1 MKYSR
6 LLLSLTLPA
15 ALHLGSGC
23 LKRDRIP
30 SQTDVAIK
38 TEVPKPKETLK
49 SSARLYL
56 LPLGDFPS
64 DVVADLAA
72 HYREKYNLEI
82 ETLPSVPLSE
92 TAVNRKRK
100 QLIAEQTV
108 AIMKQSNPQLANDPQ
123 AIVIG
128 LTNQDMYV
136 AGRDWR
142 FAFGWRDEGKYAV
155 VSSARMHLP
164 NGSWKITKR
173 VIAARLRKMVTKNVG
188 ILYYHLAP
196 SDDPRSVLYRNV
208 GGIRELDYMRED
220 F

>member
-6 LLLSLTLPA
+6 LLLSVALPA
-15 ALHLGSGC
+15 ALLLGSGC
-23 LKRDRIP
+23 LKRDRVPINK
-30 SQTDVAIK
+30 DVAVK
-38 TEVPKPKETLK
+38 KEVSIPKETLK
-49 SSARLYL
+49 SSARLYF

-92 TAVNRKRK
+92 VAVNRKRE

-108 AIMKQSNPQLANDPQ
+108 AIMKQANPQLANDPK

-128 LTNQDMYV
+128 LTNQDMYI

-142 FAFGWRDEGKYAV
+142 YAFGWRDEGKYAV
-155 VSSARMHLP
+155 VSSARMNLP
-164 NGSWKITKR
+164 NGRRKITKR
-173 VIAARLRKMVTKNVG
+173 VIANRLRKMVTKNVA
-188 ILYYHLAP
+188 ILYYHLAQT
-196 SDDPRSVLYRNV
+196 DDRRSVLYRNV
-208 GGIRELDYMRED
+208 GGVEDLDYMRED